1 MAHENISILM
11 MFTLIVK
18 DFDFESSM
26 EMQYK

>member
-1 MAHENISILM
+1 MAHENINILM